1 MTLTEVFPTKRNNK
15 KNNNSIAMNKAKSN
29 MFIKKGSELEN
40 KLGLL
45 YNLTRNKLN
54 RDYVDKLSQI
64 LYECKTIKDYPMK
77 RINLDKAVYKYNK
90 NNELLITLPNFYNKS
105 RSMTCDNK
113 VGNKNNNSI
122 QNFNENGSNYLTT
135 NDTNYNNS
143 NYQLSEINRKK
154 INIENFYGNEE
165 EEKLNR
171 SIKKLLLDEKKEITT
186 NTRKLLFKQLKTKY
200 NFEQSDEK
208 QRVLPE
214 VRYSLKN
221 NSKSLN
227 SDMNLIF
234 PKISNDKFY
243 DYLNL
248 LKRKTY
254 ELDKLKSKRY
264 KNDDSPILFLGRNNS
279 KYYSELKNSYLKL
292 NKDKIMN
299 DKIRSVENKKF
310 IKLMENDVN
319 CLLKIN
325 KENKYILESKNI

>member
-243 DYLNL
+243 DYIDII
-248 LKRKTY
+248 KKKTY
-254 ELDKLKSKRY
+254 ELDSLKKRTH
-264 KNDDSPILFLGRNNS
+264 KNYLSPIFFLGRNKS
-279 KYYSELKNSYLKL
+279 KYYNELKNAYKKL
-292 NKDKIMN
+292 NKDKAKK
-299 DKIRSVENKKF
+299 DKIINIENKKY
-310 IKLMENDVN
+310 IKKMGNEVN
-319 CLLKIN
+319 YLYKIN
-325 KENKYILESKNI
+325 EENKYILNS

>member
-15 KNNNSIAMNKAKSN
+15 KNNNSIVMNKAKSN

-54 RDYVDKLSQI
+54 RDYADKLSQI

-90 NNELLITLPNFYNKS
+90 NNELLITLPNFYNKN

-243 DYLNL
+243 DYIDII
-248 LKRKTY
+248 KKKAY
-254 ELDKLKSKRY
+254 ELDSLKKRKI
-264 KNDDSPILFLGRNNS
+264 KNYLSPIFFLGRNKS
-279 KYYSELKNSYLKL
+279 KYYNELKNAYKKL
-292 NKDKIMN
+292 NKEKVKKDKIIN
-299 DKIRSVENKKF
+299 IENKKY
-310 IKLMENDVN
+310 IKKMGNEVN
-319 CLLKIN
+319 YLYKIN
-325 KENKYILESKNI
+325 EENKYILNS